1 VLYHIGASLK
11 DLGKKWFAFLQN
23 RHIDTCTATEA
34 DRTLHLTW
42 ATIVDGN
49 IKHIANTQYRFPATL
64 NDCSPLFPF
73 FSSSG
78 IYTRKRNLMSV
89 EENTPVVLQIEQ
101 KIFNIRGMQVML
113 DSDLAELYGVET
125 KRLNEQV
132 RRNSNRFPITFR
144 FQLTTS
150 EKMELV
156 AKCDRLDRMKHSSV
170 NPYAFSEH
178 GVAMLSSILRSQIA
192 VDISIRIIE
201 AFVQLRRL
209 LEYETPIV
217 DRIKKLELFQDVSY
231 GKFDQIFKALETRK
245 NLPETGIF
253 FEGEVFDAWVFI
265 SDLVRSAKLSI
276 LLIDNFVDDTVLNLY
291 RQAERKRR
299 T

>member
-1 VLYHIGASLK
+1 
-11 DLGKKWFAFLQN
+11 
-23 RHIDTCTATEA
+23 
-34 DRTLHLTW
+34 
-42 ATIVDGN
+42 
-49 IKHIANTQYRFPATL
+49 
-64 NDCSPLFPF
+64 
-73 FSSSG
+73 
-78 IYTRKRNLMSV
+78 MSV

-276 LLIDNFVDDTVLNLY
+276 LLIDNFLDDTVLTLY
-291 RQAERKRR
+291 SPSEMKVLHVTIYHPEDHPATGPRSR
-299 T
+299 